1 MVFLETNKNG
11 NREINPIESWKYGI
25 KTPTIDIEFTN
36 LTYTVSTG
44 KKSEKDILKN
54 ISGQFKSNELTAV
67 MGPSGSGKSTLLNIL
82 TGFQNDGVSGI
93 VTINGQPRDMRT
105 FRKMS
110 CYVMQDDLFQPKMT
124 VLEAMHFAADLKLG
138 FHVPKSSK
146 QILIIDILK
155 TLRLLHAQNTMTE
168 KLSGG
173 EGKRLSIALELV
185 SNPPVIILDEPT
197 TGLDEL
203 SSTQCI
209 DLLRKIA
216 LTGKTVVCSIHT
228 PSAKIFSKFHNIYI
242 VASGQCV
249 YRGPSN
255 KLVPFLSTVGI
266 DCPKTYNPADFV
278 IDVSCGEY
286 GHDFVKKMMSTVNTK
301 FPITP
306 IQRTMSYDIEKSYQK
321 NTKVQWHIQFCVL
334 SKRMMIQ
341 TIRDW
346 NFVLFKLIMY
356 LLSGLLLG
364 CLYFNLGG
372 DGSKT
377 ISIFLFCLA
386 CSVFFGYIPMIPII
400 LSHPHQLQL
409 VEREHFNRWYDISPF
424 FWASNL
430 STIPVAMSAATI
442 IIITAYSLSGLPLEY
457 YRFAMFSSS
466 CILTMFISE
475 GIGFVLGTLFSVVFG
490 SMLILTVQGFGD
502 ITPLPI
508 YRSCLMYISHLRYG
522 FEAMVISIFGYDR
535 EGLSCP
541 DEYCHYKMPIDIL
554 KIGHMES
561 RDFWIN
567 LKMLFAFFI
576 AIRMLLYYLLQ
587 RRIHNR
593 INPSNNKTKKKTIF
607 RLGNFE

>member
-1 MVFLETNKNG
+1 MLSLEVQEKEG
-11 NREINPIESWKYGI
+11 DDKNPIRYWNYGFEVP
-25 KTPTIDIEFTN
+25 KIDIEFTS

-44 KKSEKDILKN
+44 KNSEKKILKG

-82 TGFQNDGVSGI
+82 TGFEKEGVSGI
-93 VTINGQPRDMRT
+93 VTVNGQPRDMRS

-110 CYVMQDDLFQPKMT
+110 CYVMQDDLFQPNIT

-146 QILIIDILK
+146 QILIMDILK

-216 LTGKTVVCSIHT
+216 STGKTVVCSIHT

-266 DCPKTYNPADFV
+266 DCPKNYNPADFV

-286 GHDFVKKMMSTVNTK
+286 GYDFVEKMLSTVNTL
-301 FPITP
+301 FSMTP
-306 IQRTMSYDIEKSYQK
+306 IQRTISYDIEKSYQK
-321 NTKVQWHIQFCVL
+321 NTKIQWHIQFCVL
-334 SKRMMIQ
+334 LKRMMIQ

-346 NFVLFKLIMY
+346 KFILFKLIMY
-356 LLSGLLLG
+356 LLSGSLLG
-364 CLYFNLGG
+364 GIFFNLGV

-377 ISIFLFCLA
+377 ISMFLFCFA
-386 CSVFFGYIPMIPII
+386 CSLFFGYIPMISII
-400 LSHPHQLQL
+400 LHYPYQLLL
-409 VEREHFNRWYDISPF
+409 VEREHFNRWYDTSSF
-424 FWASNL
+424 FWALNL
-430 STIPVAMSAATI
+430 STIPVVLSTSFLFI
-442 IIITAYSLSGLPLEY
+442 LSTYSLSGLPPDY
-457 YRFAMFSSS
+457 YRWAMFACS
-466 CILTMFISE
+466 CILGAFVSE
-475 GIGFVLGTLFSVVFG
+475 SIGFVLGTLLNVVNGVFIGSILSVAMF
-490 SMLILTVQGFGD
+490 ILSLQGFGD
-502 ITPLPI
+502 KTPLSI
-508 YRSCLMYISHLRYG
+508 YRLCGMYISYTRYSL
-522 FEAMVISIFGYDR
+522 EAIVISIFGYDR

-541 DEYCHYKMPIDIL
+541 DDYCHYKMPIEIL
-554 KIGHMES
+554 KMTHMEQ

-567 LKMLFAFFI
+567 IKILFGFFI
-576 AIRMLLYYLLQ
+576 VIKLLAYYLL
-587 RRIHNR
+587 RRRMH
-593 INPSNNKTKKKTIF
+593 KLF
-607 RLGNFE
+607 